1 VYYYYEDGTTRYI
14 DSDRLVAVDRWK
26 GKDIGWA
33 GYFEALLQ
41 GGFFIVSSF
50 DRFLPSFFF
59 RAAYLTTGIF
69 SLYCGM
75 DFKSTHVASCIFP
88 SNFTSRRS
96 FGLRT
101 EKKERNYCTTDGRP
115 SSKILAVPVCED
127 DALEVD

>member
-1 VYYYYEDGTTRYI
+1 MGWLLRSI
-14 DSDRLVAVDRWK
+14 VAGR
-26 GKDIGWA
+26 
-33 GYFEALLQ
+33 
-41 GGFFIVSSF
+41 FFSVSLF

-69 SLYCGM
+69 SLYSGM

-101 EKKERNYCTTDGRP
+101 KKKRG
-115 SSKILAVPVCED
+115 IIVPPMGGLRQRV
-127 DALEVD
+127 